1 MLTERISQAV
11 SITSSSA
18 RSKRGRLGRLIRAIV
33 IFGMLGSLIF
43 VSKVIMEVLP
53 NIHLVGMLTMLYT
66 VVYRAKALIPLYV
79 YIFLNGLFAG
89 FATWW
94 VPYLYIWTVLWGM
107 TMLIPKNIKPSAARV
122 VYPAICA
129 LHGFM
134 FGILYAPGQALL
146 FGYDLKMT
154 LAWIAAGVGFDITMG
169 VSNIFAGM
177 LVYPLSVVL
186 YKLEYKS
193 AYSLIKK

>member
-1 MLTERISQAV
+1 
-11 SITSSSA
+11 
-18 RSKRGRLGRLIRAIV
+18 
-33 IFGMLGSLIF
+33 MLGSLMF

-53 NIHLVGMLTMLYT
+53 NIHLIGMLTMLYT

-79 YIFLNGLFAG
+79 YIFLNGLYVG

-154 LAWIAAGVGFDITMG
+154 LAWIATGVGFDITMG

>member
-1 MLTERISQAV
+1 
-11 SITSSSA
+11 
-18 RSKRGRLGRLIRAIV
+18 
-33 IFGMLGSLIF
+33 MLGSLIF